1 MREFERDGTSREF
14 ERHRARE
21 KPASARREDVW
32 WWTSM
37 ADLSPSNTSSTRLR
51 WWVLGAAAV
60 AGVAAT
66 VVVVRST
73 RRRKRNVQKRT
84 EAVERV
90 AQEVGR
96 DTQAHVREQVRMALR
111 KKLDQARESLV
122 LHWEQGIETEPVAK
136 ETNDGE
142 ARGTW
147 GEGFAGW
154 WLSAPASVK
163 MALVQSAR
171 ELVRAR
177 IAGMEGGEAGS
188 MALDVLCPEFADQ
201 RLEKLCNGDVLPKLY
216 VARIHQNEA
225 TRVHDLAYVRANVE
239 GEATEDELQ
248 VTVDNRQLLVYTV
261 LTDILIVFKHMAM
274 GT

>member
-1 MREFERDGTSREF
+1 VGTWERRGGKPQQTSGGCETC
-14 ERHRARE
+14 ER
-21 KPASARREDVW
+21 
-32 WWTSM
+32 TSM
-37 ADLSPSNTSSTRLR
+37 ADAPPSTANHTRLR
-51 WWVLGAAAV
+51 WLVLGVAAV
-60 AGVAAT
+60 AGLAAT
-66 VVVVRST
+66 AVVVRST
-73 RRRKRNVQKRT
+73 RRRKRNASERRD
-84 EAVERV
+84 AVERV
-90 AQEVGR
+90 ARDVGR
-96 DTQAHVREQVRMALR
+96 DAQVHVREQVRMALR
-111 KKLDQARESLV
+111 QKLEQARESLV
-122 LHWEQGIETEPVAK
+122 LHWEQEIESEPVAK
-136 ETNDGE
+136 DGNVDE
-142 ARGTW
+142 RRGTW

-154 WLSAPASVK
+154 WLSAPPSVK

-201 RLEKLCNGDVLPKLY
+201 RLEKLCTGDVLPKLY

-239 GEATEDELQ
+239 GEATEDELE

-261 LTDILIVFKHMAM
+261 LTDVLIVFKHMAM